1 VTALVVALIVSASA
15 VGWAQPSPPVLRGRV
30 VADDNDRPLRRA
42 LVTLP
47 GADGPARPLLTDD
60 EGRFLFQRP
69 GSSASLTV
77 AKAGFASA
85 IVSTPLRSPTVKG
98 ELVVR
103 LTRGGVIS
111 GRVLDSNGEPAIGTS
126 VVARMSD
133 AAASETAT
141 FSAEADDLGEYRIS
155 GLRPGRYEVSLALTG
170 TRVLTKV
177 DYDRMMAQAQT
188 TGLPSLR
195 DLLLH
200 QAIGSARSADVR
212 AGEETGSLDFE
223 IEATRTFRTL
233 APVMRQTER
242 VLTELHQPTI
252 SPHGL
257 PEPGRPGGPPS
268 ILIGNPQPAL
278 NGGRILSVFAGSAPR
293 SLDILLSGGGA
304 VSGMIVDAAGE
315 PFQGV
320 SVRALQVRREHERSV
335 ARAFGWQRVTD
346 DRGRYRLFGLA
357 PGSYLIVAS
366 LDAAEFD
373 ERGALVT
380 GFAPQYFPGTA
391 HVAAAQSLL
400 VEADVDLSG
409 ADFTFAA
416 SPVVR
421 VTGRALDAIGQ
432 PLVGRVQLSV
442 SQRSGAIATEPRVA
456 RTGPG
461 GSFELVD
468 VAPGDYVIHAAA
480 DAGFGGPPEFGF
492 EYVTVTERDATPAV
506 IPTSRGATLEGRFVV
521 EGMQNPPMRAFSLH
535 AAPTDLDRSPL
546 NGRGPQGLAI
556 HDDGRFYVTG
566 LHGPMRLSVP
576 NTLPGWYL
584 KSITI
589 GGLDVTD
596 ASYDFG
602 RDETTVGD
610 AQVVLSNSA
619 ATIAGWIERQSD
631 SRPAAAVIAFSTSR
645 NYWFTGSRHI
655 RRASSDAK
663 GSFDVTNLPPGEYF
677 VVAVDASLPLDLQA
691 PDTLESL
698 VPRAARVTARE
709 GAVSEVTLRLI
720 RR

>member
-1 VTALVVALIVSASA
+1 VRPATALVALIVSSA
-15 VGWAQPSPPVLRGRV
+15 VAWAQPSPPVLRGRV

-47 GADGPARPLLTDD
+47 SADGPVRPLLTDD
-60 EGRFLFQRP
+60 EGRFAFQRP
-69 GSSASLTV
+69 DSSASLTV
-77 AKAGFASA
+77 AKAGYASA
-85 IVSTPLRSPTVKG
+85 TVSRPLRSPTVKG

-126 VVARMSD
+126 VVARMSG
-133 AAASETAT
+133 AAADETAT
-141 FSAEADDLGEYRIS
+141 FGAEADDLGEYRIS
-155 GLRPGRYEVSLALTG
+155 GLRPGRYEVSLTITG
-170 TRVLTKV
+170 TRLLTKA
-177 DYDRMMAQAQT
+177 DYDGMMAQASSIRDMLEQT
-188 TGLPSLR
+188 
-195 DLLLH
+195 
-200 QAIGSARSADVR
+200 IGSPRSADVR
-212 AGEETGSLDFE
+212 AGEEIGNLDFE

-233 APVMRQTER
+233 APVMRQTR
-242 VLTELHQPTI
+242 TLIAPIPGV
-252 SPHGL
+252 

-268 ILIGNPQPAL
+268 ILIGDPEPGL
-278 NGGRILSVFAGSAPR
+278 NGGRIMSVFTGNAPR
-293 SLDILLSGGGA
+293 SLDIVLSGGGA
-304 VSGMIVDAAGE
+304 VSGTIVDAAGE
-315 PFQGV
+315 PFQGL

-357 PGSYLIVAS
+357 PGSYLIVAT
-366 LDAAEFD
+366 LDAAEFE
-373 ERGALVT
+373 ERGASVT
-380 GFAPQYFPGTA
+380 GFAPQYFPGTP
-391 HVAAAQSLL
+391 HVVAAQSLL

-421 VTGRALDAIGQ
+421 VTGRAIDASGQ
-432 PLVGRVQLSV
+432 PLVGRVLLNV

-456 RTGPG
+456 RTGTG

-468 VAPGDYVIHAAA
+468 VAPGDYIIHAAA
-480 DAGFGGPPEFGF
+480 DAGFGGPPEFGS
-492 EYVTVTERDATPAV
+492 EYVTVAERDASPVV

-521 EGMQNPPMRAFSLH
+521 DGMDNPPMRDGQRTFSLH
-535 AAPTDLDRSPL
+535 AAPIDLDRSPP
-546 NGRGPQGLAI
+546 NGRGPEGLAI

-566 LHGPMRLSVP
+566 LHGPMRLSAP
-576 NTLPGWYL
+576 DTLPGWYL
-584 KSITI
+584 KSVTI
-589 GGLDVTD
+589 GGVDVTD

-602 RDETTVGD
+602 RDETTVSD

-631 SRPAAAVIAFSTSR
+631 SPPAAAVVIAFSTSR

-677 VVAVDASLPLDLQA
+677 VVAVDSSLPLDVQA

-709 GAVSEVTLRLI
+709 SAVSEVTLRLI